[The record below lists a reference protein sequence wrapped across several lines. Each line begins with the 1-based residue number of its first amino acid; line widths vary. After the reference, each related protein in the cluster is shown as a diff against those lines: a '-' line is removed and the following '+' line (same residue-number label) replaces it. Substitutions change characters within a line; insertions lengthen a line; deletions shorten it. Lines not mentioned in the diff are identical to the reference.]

1 MTENRLS
8 KVYNNDWAQKE
19 DKRFFNYDDFRWRT
33 LNVKTND

>member
-8 KVYNNDWAQKE
+8 KVYNSDWAQKE